1 MKDTLIVI
9 PTYNEIDN
17 IGLLIHDIF
26 RIAYEVDILVV
37 DDDSPDNTSGLVT
50 DLQNKFIGKLF
61 LLVRKSKIGL
71 GKAYIDGFKWAL
83 KKSYKFIIEMDAD
96 YSHNPKDLIDL
107 HKVCK
112 NNDYDIVVGSRYING
127 INVVNWPFSR
137 ILLSYIASFYVR
149 IITNMPVKDPTSGFV
164 CYKRSVLES
173 LNLNQIKFV
182 GYAFQIEMKYKAF
195 NKNYKIK
202 EIPIIFTDRVRGVSK
217 LTKGIIAEAVFGV
230 LLMRFKKIL
239 GKL

>member
-26 RIAYEVDILVV
+26 RIVKEVDILVV

-61 LLVRKSKIGL
+61 LLIRKSKIGL

-202 EIPIIFTDRVRGVSK
+202 
-217 LTKGIIAEAVFGV
+217 
-230 LLMRFKKIL
+230 
-239 GKL
+239 

>member
-83 KKSYKFIIEMDAD
+83 KKSYKFQL
-96 YSHNPKDLIDL
+96 K
-107 HKVCK
+107 
-112 NNDYDIVVGSRYING
+112 
-127 INVVNWPFSR
+127 
-137 ILLSYIASFYVR
+137 
-149 IITNMPVKDPTSGFV
+149 
-164 CYKRSVLES
+164 
-173 LNLNQIKFV
+173 
-182 GYAFQIEMKYKAF
+182 
-195 NKNYKIK
+195 
-202 EIPIIFTDRVRGVSK
+202 
-217 LTKGIIAEAVFGV
+217 
-230 LLMRFKKIL
+230 
-239 GKL
+239 

>member
-26 RIAYEVDILVV
+26 RIAKEVDVLVV

-61 LLVRKSKIGL
+61 LIIRKSKNGL
-71 GKAYIDGFKWAL
+71 GKAYIDGFKWGL

-173 LNLNQIKFV
+173 LNLNQIKFQHQNINPF
-182 GYAFQIEMKYKAF
+182 YF
-195 NKNYKIK
+195 
-202 EIPIIFTDRVRGVSK
+202 
-217 LTKGIIAEAVFGV
+217 
-230 LLMRFKKIL
+230 
-239 GKL
+239 